1 MKLSKKEK
9 EYYQQEYEHML
20 KILGSEAEVW
30 KSLQHQ
36 FAVLN
41 SRNQTIFQLGALA
54 ITVTGFSGH
63 RIVAAGIYSGIPLV
77 IGLCTIL
84 IALFTAL
91 YGVSKLRWIST
102 FQADNLSQS
111 FIMILK
117 IRDLKTKRFKVS
129 LCILVA
135 GLCFYVFAISNYL
148 IQASHGLIKIS

>member
-1 MKLSKKEK
+1 
-9 EYYQQEYEHML
+9 
-20 KILGSEAEVW
+20 
-30 KSLQHQ
+30 
-36 FAVLN
+36 
-41 SRNQTIFQLGALA
+41 LA

-102 FQADNLSQS
+102 FQADNLPQS

-117 IRDLKTKRFKVS
+117 IRDLKTKRFKIS